1 MWADYFE
8 ANRISY
14 AFFSAADAAAAQEQA
29 ERQRRRAEGEEE
41 PVTASK
47 ADGEEEEDE
56 LDEEEED
63 ELDESDV
70 EAEAAE
76 AQRAA
81 DEAALTEAVEQV
93 DLEDDEDDEW
103 STDGEHDEVEKAAQA
118 ELDERLAA
126 GEKVPVKV
134 EHWKVAAEP
143 TEPESDRTRVLSVTE
158 LEDLFLSSA
167 PPLSDFATT
176 RDPQPEKLVVG
187 LVGYPNV
194 GKSSTINALLGS
206 KKVSVSATPGK
217 TKHFQTLVLSPDVTL
232 CDCPGLVF
240 PQFANTQADMIV
252 DGVLPIDQMR
262 EYSAPVDLVCRR
274 VPREIIEGEYGIRID
289 VRDVEDGGSGKVG
302 WEEMLSAYASK
313 STASTS
319 RACFLCSDTAD

>member
-8 ANRISY
+8 ANQISY
-14 AFFSAADAAAAQEQA
+14 AFFSAANAAALQEQA
-29 ERQRRRAEGEEE
+29 DRQRRRAEGEDE
-41 PVTASK
+41 PV
-47 ADGEEEEDE
+47 
-56 LDEEEED
+56 
-63 ELDESDV
+63 
-70 EAEAAE
+70 AAE
-76 AQRAA
+76 AGEQAEDEEDMSEGLEDEDDVEGSDLDAELEKVQEAA
-81 DEAALTEAVEQV
+81 VEAALTEAVEQV
-93 DLEDDEDDEW
+93 DLDDDEEEEW
-103 STDGEHDEVEKAAQA
+103 STDGEHEDDVEAAAQA
-118 ELDERLAA
+118 ELDEKIAA
-126 GEKVPVKV
+126 GEKVPVKI
-134 EHWKVAAEP
+134 EHWKIAAEP
-143 TEPESDRTRVLSVTE
+143 TVPESDRTRVLSVTE

-176 RDPQPEKLVVG
+176 RDPNPDKLVVG

-217 TKHFQTLVLSPDVTL
+217 TKHFQTLNLSPEVTL

-274 VPREIIEGEYGIRID
+274 VPREIIEGTYGIRID
-289 VRDVEDGGSGKVG
+289 VREVEDGGSGKVG
-302 WEEMLSAYASK
+302 WEEMLSAYASM
-313 STASTS
+313 SA
-319 RACFLCSDTAD
+319 AC